1 MNLVR
6 LHTFLVLALVGAL
19 AGCASPDPA
28 APGPASASYGAP
40 YGLVESGSASTV
52 RKEGRVLINKVD
64 GRSPLDP
71 RRGELVAPGRHVLEL
86 YFSSGESAGVK
97 HSRVLELD
105 VAPCTRYR
113 IVAAY
118 KSLTHVEWEPV
129 VYSEPIGEC
138 VARFPADK
146 KT

>member
-1 MNLVR
+1 MNFVR
-6 LHTFLVLALVGAL
+6 MHTLLVLPFLAL
-19 AGCASPDPA
+19 AGCASPDA
-28 APGPASASYGAP
+28 ASPDPASAASYSQP
-40 YGLVESGSASTV
+40 YGLIESGSASTV

-71 RRGELVAPGRHVLEL
+71 RRGELVAPGKRVLEL

-97 HSRVLELD
+97 HSKVLELD

-118 KSLTHVEWEPV
+118 TSMTHIEWEPV

-138 VARFPADK
+138 AARFGPDK